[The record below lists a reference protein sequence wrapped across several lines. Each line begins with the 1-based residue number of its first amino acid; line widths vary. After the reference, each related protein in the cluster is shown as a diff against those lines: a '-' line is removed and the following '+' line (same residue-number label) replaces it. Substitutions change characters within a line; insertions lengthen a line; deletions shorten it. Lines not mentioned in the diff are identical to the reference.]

1 MLWTEDQ
8 ELELQRL
15 FEEFQDSDGERG
27 GARGAS
33 ERRAPA
39 AASSRGRLIVSFL
52 STCSIVV
59 SHLHLL
65 VFKDFFFFF

>member
-15 FEEFQDSDGERG
+15 FEEFQDSDGEWG
-27 GARGAS
+27 EARGAS
-33 ERRAPA
+33 ERRAKRCISFPA

-52 STCSIVV
+52 STCSICGVAFV
-59 SHLHLL
+59 C
-65 VFKDFFFFF
+65 F